1 MNPPSI
7 VCVLN
12 PFSCVEHFERY
23 ELQPTSLLC
32 PWDSPGKN
40 TGVGCHAFLQ
50 GIFPTRGSNPCF
62 LCLLYWQ
69 ASALPLA
76 PPGKAEFCQQSHKI
90 GDIILP
96 VYR

>member
-7 VCVLN
+7 VCVLS

-50 GIFPTRGSNPCF
+50 GSSQLGDQIHVSYVC
-62 LCLLYWQ
+62 C
-69 ASALPLA
+69 
-76 PPGKAEFCQQSHKI
+76 I
-90 GDIILP
+90 G
-96 VYR
+96 R